1 MSQTAIVVQGIVTA
15 DGTLELT
22 EKLNVPAGRV
32 QVVIQPLQAVS
43 SEGFLQRMETM
54 WAGQKTRGHIP
65 RGVEEV
71 EAQRQAFREE
81 MEEEIQQ
88 AIRLQEECRKSR
100 SDSARPGERGE

>member
-1 MSQTAIVVQGIVTA
+1 
-15 DGTLELT
+15 
-22 EKLNVPAGRV
+22 
-32 QVVIQPLQAVS
+32 
-43 SEGFLQRMETM
+43 M

-71 EAQRQAFREE
+71 EAQRQTFREE

-100 SDSARPGERGE
+100 MHAEQPGEAGE